1 MCLSSHISQ
10 QPSLDL
16 EVNDPC
22 HLRLSL
28 DPRFLPLVFEP
39 AAWCTLAFLIREET
53 FCTQP
58 LLFSPCAP
66 SMSFAFLVLCL
77 PLCLSRGAMG
87 AEFVVSIPLL
97 FPGKDSTA
105 ELSTGGLGARVAASQ
120 GTRRCWLV
128 GKGWDREGHPGLGAQ
143 GHTLGLH
150 QGALLYPRCS
160 ICALSPPLFWGRFC
174 CTHSVLQ
181 P

>member
-1 MCLSSHISQ
+1 MCLSSPISQ

-16 EVNDPC
+16 EVNDPG

-28 DPRFLPLVFEP
+28 DPRFLPLFFEP

-53 FCTQP
+53 FSTQP
-58 LLFSPCAP
+58 LLFSLCAP

-97 FPGKDSTA
+97 LPGKDSTA
-105 ELSTGGLGARVAASQ
+105 ELSTGGLGAREVASQ
-120 GTRRCWLV
+120 GTRSCWLV
-128 GKGWDREGHPGLGAQ
+128 GKGRDREGHPGLGAQ
-143 GHTLGLH
+143 GGLTHTWSPSGSFAVSRMFYL
-150 QGALLYPRCS
+150 CS
-160 ICALSPPLFWGRFC
+160 FP
-174 CTHSVLQ
+174 TSVLG
-181 P
+181 